1 MTLYP
6 VALSIHVVTAILGLG
21 QVAGI
26 ASLAS
31 SAQAEAPVAPA
42 TWNALGRLARGTNW
56 SLALML
62 LSGVLIDYSVGG
74 GYHEAWWFR
83 LSIGLWLVLGA
94 ISGRTRRALR
104 KRESARPLQ
113 GVVRGAW
120 SMCAIIAVIA
130 VLMEVKPW

>member
-6 VALSIHVVTAILGLG
+6 IALSIHVVTAILGLG

-26 ASLAS
+26 AILAS
-31 SAQAEAPVAPA
+31 SAQTEATAPST
-42 TWNALGRLARGTNW
+42 TWTALRRLTRGTTW

-62 LSGVLIDYSVGG
+62 LSGALIDYSVGG

-83 LSIGLWLVLGA
+83 LSFVLLVVLGA
-94 ISGRTRRALR
+94 INGRTRRALR
-104 KRESARPLQ
+104 KRESTPPLQ
-113 GVVRGAW
+113 RIARGAW
-120 SMCAIIAVIA
+120 SMCAIIAVVA